1 MVNSKQ
7 RRETYRGLW
16 VLMLVFLAGAAAQA
30 QQSYVGRYDAYAGF
44 ADLESPALGLNQTG
58 YHFQVGMNM
67 RSWMAMGFDY
77 TNADGTMILTPSELP
92 AGPQQQEI
100 YGYINACVPG
110 GTGIPPSPGN
120 PGCLPG
126 SLPAGYQLRVST
138 DSFLQEF
145 AMGPVFN
152 YRHFSRVTL
161 FTHPSLGAF
170 RIRATPHGTDPF
182 ALGVVYALTSGTGT
196 KLDWTGFYGGALGM
210 DYNVTKHLALRAQWD
225 MVYQHPFNDI
235 LANGFWT
242 ERYSFGPNFQF
253 GRNILSPHAKK

>member
-1 MVNSKQ
+1 
-7 RRETYRGLW
+7 
-16 VLMLVFLAGAAAQA
+16 MLVFLAGAAAQA

-58 YHFQVGMNM
+58 YHIQLGMNM
-67 RSWMAMGFDY
+67 RSWMAAGFDY
-77 TNADGTMILTPSELP
+77 TNANGTMILTPNELP
-92 AGPQQQEI
+92 TAQAQTVAGEI
-100 YGYINACVPG
+100 AYLESI
-110 GTGIPPSPGN
+110 
-120 PGCLPG
+120 G
-126 SLPAGYQLRVST
+126 SLPPGYALRVNT

-152 YRHFSRVTL
+152 YRHFSRLTL

-182 ALGVVYALTSGTGT
+182 ALAVVSKLTSGTGI